1 LAAVAQAEGLALA
14 GELADAAEP
23 DGAFY
28 ALVEA
33 PWIGDEERLLAHLVL
48 GHGVAAL
55 PGGSF
60 GLPPRAGRV
69 TLRLSY
75 GLLGEAE
82 LAEAMTRL
90 ATALRPG
97 QPQAT

>member
-1 LAAVAQAEGLALA
+1 MAQARGLRLL
-14 GELADAAEP
+14 GDP

-33 PWIGDEERLLAHLVL
+33 PWEGSEEDLMTHLVL

-55 PGGSF
+55 PGGAF

-75 GLLGEAE
+75 GLLGNAE
-82 LAEAMTRL
+82 LAEAMARL
-90 ATALRPG
+90 ERALSPG
-97 QPQAT
+97 SVPPTD